1 MGHKL
6 WSHWSQYSVVTEQ
19 SRSANINKNM
29 IIKLQFHGSRPV
41 HIIPVTGLSRLQEQ
55 ILCWVYIFILLPMRM
70 KHLNNEYRDLGNLT
84 LRGFCEYQVILYNY
98 DFLNLCPVWWSEIVR
113 CWDCPDHAYWPFV
126 SSVFIPHRVQIAPWQ
141 TSCLCYCFIFFDKE
155 AFGSSCFGFVCS
167 SLTLQ
172 CEAPVMIYKSGCRI
186 FQFPVVK

>member
-1 MGHKL
+1 MKSL
-6 WSHWSQYSVVTEQ
+6 ESVSKPKQ
-19 SRSANINKNM
+19 K
-29 IIKLQFHGSRPV
+29 
-41 HIIPVTGLSRLQEQ
+41 IPVTGLSRLLGQ
-55 ILCWVYIFILLPMRM
+55 IVCCVYMVVFICLPMRI
-70 KHLNNEYRDLGNLT
+70 KHLNIKHGDLET
-84 LRGFCEYQVILYNY
+84 LACRLCGFSWVSGRVIT
-98 DFLNLCPVWWSEIVR
+98 NLCQVWWSEIVR

-172 CEAPVMIYKSGCRI
+172 REAPVTIYESGCRI
-186 FQFPVVK
+186 FQFPVAK